1 MIPLGFEPKTHS
13 LEGCCSNPTE
23 LRNQH
28 CHFSLASAK
37 VILFGESTKYFGIF
51 FSFISILRKF
61 FIARASSSIIFKAF
75 ALTGRRAK
83 TTKNPGCY
91 PGDVWIPLGV
101 PADLQSAVKK
111 VRPIKTGGFVIP
123 QQKEKHTP
131 LLRIANPQSLNRL
144 GHFLTPDCKSGET
157 PSGGG
162 VQILRDT

>member
-37 VILFGESTKYFGIF
+37 VILFCESTKYFGIF

-61 FIARASSSIIFKAF
+61 YVNSLLARASSSIIFKAF
-75 ALTGRRAK
+75 TLTGLRAK
-83 TTKNPGCY
+83 TTKKTGCY

-123 QQKEKHTP
+123 QQKEKHIP
-131 LLRIANPQSLNRL
+131 LLRIANPQRLNRL
-144 GHFLTPDCKSGET
+144 GHFLTPDCKS
-157 PSGGG
+157 
-162 VQILRDT
+162 